1 MRGGV
6 LTMRLYLL
14 TIICLGVAHY
24 EVRAED
30 SSCNAIVHAWD
41 RYPQTCT
48 VSARRIAGA
57 A

>member
-24 EVRAED
+24 EVRAEG
-30 SSCNAIVHAWD
+30 SGCNAIVHALE
-41 RYPQTCT
+41 RYPQSCT
-48 VSARRIAGA
+48 VSAICLRGRP
-57 A
+57 